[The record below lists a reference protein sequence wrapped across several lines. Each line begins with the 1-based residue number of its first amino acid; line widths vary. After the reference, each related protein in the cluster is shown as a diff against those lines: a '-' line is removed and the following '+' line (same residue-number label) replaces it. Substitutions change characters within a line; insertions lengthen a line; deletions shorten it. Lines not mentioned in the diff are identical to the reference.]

1 MLTIYQI
8 LYKIVKCEVVI
19 YFDLYIKN
27 ILKYKFNFKISR
39 ILKKPRFFS
48 RLKIMNFSVL
58 LDNLYRNYCLR
69 NQHYSSFVN
78 ENRVLF

>member
-8 LYKIVKCEVVI
+8 LYKIVKCEVVT

-39 ILKKPRFFS
+39 ILKKPRFFFAA
-48 RLKIMNFSVL
+48 K
-58 LDNLYRNYCLR
+58 
-69 NQHYSSFVN
+69 
-78 ENRVLF
+78 E